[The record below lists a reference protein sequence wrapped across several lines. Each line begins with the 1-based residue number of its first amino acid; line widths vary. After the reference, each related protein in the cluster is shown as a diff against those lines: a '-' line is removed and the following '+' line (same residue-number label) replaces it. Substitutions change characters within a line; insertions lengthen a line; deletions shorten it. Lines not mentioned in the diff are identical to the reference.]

1 MKGEKW
7 GRSSYFVPWHHPAWP
22 PIALA
27 KPRAFPRLPGQ
38 KAAVCVTKPV
48 HLGQNNIAQFSS
60 DPCTIMQHTVYFELA
75 VHVLLSWSQADV
87 SSGVTVCVLPD
98 AVSHVLPWQFL
109 GRNYGKPVHIFVYW
123 IMWVMAALPWGT
135 RLCISLAQLAL
146 MYCHMLKTKDY

>member
-60 DPCTIMQHTVYFELA
+60 DPCTIMQHTGRILS
-75 VHVLLSWSQADV
+75 LLCMCCWVDLRQTYPQESLFV
-87 SSGVTVCVLPD
+87 SCLMQSPMFCPGSLGQKLWKACTHFCVLD
-98 AVSHVLPWQFL
+98 NVSDGSPAM
-109 GRNYGKPVHIFVYW
+109 GYKTVHIPGS
-123 IMWVMAALPWGT
+123 ASTNAL
-135 RLCISLAQLAL
+135 SHA
-146 MYCHMLKTKDY
+146 